1 MVREVELALG
11 PSASDMDLRVKCEGT
26 AQEEEG
32 RMWVENSCEFV
43 EFARKEVPAPSTLLA
58 LLLDGCESF
67 DTVKISS
74 VLQCCVV
81 RSNALQGVAR
91 CCGVLQGVA
100 GRCRAL
106 QGVAGS
112 CRALPLRLLDG
123 CGLLAVKY
131 KSAAGRCRAHGVTT
145 ISRLLQITSL
155 FCRIQSLL

>member
-106 QGVAGS
+106 QGVAG
-112 CRALPLRLLDG
+112 
-123 CGLLAVKY
+123 
-131 KSAAGRCRAHGVTT
+131 RCRVMQGVALAAARWLWVV
-145 ISRLLQITSL
+145 SGKVQVRSGALQGAWGDYNK
-155 FCRIQSLL
+155 